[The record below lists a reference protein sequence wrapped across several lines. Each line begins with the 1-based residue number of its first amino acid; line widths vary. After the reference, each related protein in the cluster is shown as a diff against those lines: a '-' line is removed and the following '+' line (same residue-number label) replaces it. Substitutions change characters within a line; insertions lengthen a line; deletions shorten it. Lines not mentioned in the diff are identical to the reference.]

1 MALNTIKQTKQKQTK
16 HESCLPLQYLIFKI
30 SLIIID
36 GDTIQFSYD
45 TGNGGRVVDFK
56 TSNALND
63 NQWHTVH
70 VEKNRKQAWL
80 RVDNF
85 PEKYI
90 TESADEMS
98 RTLDLKEGLV
108 IGMFCIIIYSV
119 VR

>member
-1 MALNTIKQTKQKQTK
+1 MA
-16 HESCLPLQYLIFKI
+16 
-30 SLIIID
+30 
-36 GDTIQFSYD
+36 
-45 TGNGGRVVDFK
+45 FK
-56 TSNALND
+56 TTNSLND
-63 NQWHTVH
+63 NEWHTVH

-108 IGMFCIIIYSV
+108 IGKNLLTMIDP
-119 VR
+119 

>member
-1 MALNTIKQTKQKQTK
+1 M
-16 HESCLPLQYLIFKI
+16 
-30 SLIIID
+30 IIID